1 MFEYSFKNYL
11 KKNYWYSKS
20 LTLQAKVT
28 YMKSEP
34 IDVFIATPGAF
45 KKFLTYGRTS
55 RLYILIR

>member
-1 MFEYSFKNYL
+1 MYY
-11 KKNYWYSKS
+11 YSKS

-55 RLYILIR
+55 TGIIHFDKMN